1 LDWLH
6 FAEHSQPYPA
16 RAAPSDPNHWQPL
29 TYVNSTGDLM
39 TQRFV
44 GAQWCDVTPFAMS
57 KGDEYRWLVQLLGP
71 ASTGRKS
78 IGTKLKS

>member
-1 LDWLH
+1 
-6 FAEHSQPYPA
+6 
-16 RAAPSDPNHWQPL
+16 
-29 TYVNSTGDLM
+29 VNSTGDLM